1 MKNLND
7 LRIIVRNIISERFEG
22 GIDKGMFQA
31 ISDKSPRSSFSSNEK
46 GKEGNSFYPFGSS
59 ISNVPEYEKIQKK
72 VILKIKEKVPNIE
85 ADEDFKKMNEKYFEL
100 FKTFKSSGN
109 KPTQLNDFLINT
121 INPFFKKNQGLLSI
135 PEVKSFYGIK

>member
-1 MKNLND
+1 MKDLND

-22 GIDKGMFQA
+22 GIDRGMFQA
-31 ISDKSPRSSFSSNEK
+31 VSDKASRSSFSSNEK
-46 GKEGNSFYPFGSS
+46 GKEGKSFYPFGSS
-59 ISNVPEYEKIQKK
+59 ISNISEYEKIQKK

-85 ADEDFKKMNEKYFEL
+85 GDEDFKKMNQKYFEL

-109 KPTQLNDFLINT
+109 KPTTLNDFLINN
-121 INPFFKKNQGLLSI
+121 IKPFFKKHQSLLTI